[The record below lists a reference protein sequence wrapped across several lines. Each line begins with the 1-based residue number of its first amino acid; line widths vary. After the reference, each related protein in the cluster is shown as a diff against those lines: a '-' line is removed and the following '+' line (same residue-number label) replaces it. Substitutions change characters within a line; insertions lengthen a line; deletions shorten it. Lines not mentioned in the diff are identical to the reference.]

1 MELVRIF
8 KEHNVFGWI
17 SVGTAILSLL
27 LLNVAI
33 ISNVTFYSY
42 QMLPFA
48 MAVPFGI
55 IELFIKK
62 DGRTDCS
69 VSFSIC
75 SSLSVYIRSLRLIR
89 ICNSVLNIKHT
100 LRMFLKRKNAD

>member
-48 MAVPFGI
+48 MAAVPFGI

-62 DGRTDCS
+62 DGRARDCS
-69 VSFSIC
+69 VSSSTF
-75 SSLSVYIRSLRLIR
+75 SSLFVYIRSLPLIR
-89 ICNSVLNIKHT
+89 ICNSVFKH
-100 LRMFLKRKNAD
+100 KNRPFYGGLFF

>member
-48 MAVPFGI
+48 MAAVPFGI
-55 IELFIKK
+55 IELLLKK
-62 DGRTDCS
+62 DGRARDCS

-89 ICNSVLNIKHT
+89 ICNSVFKH
-100 LRMFLKRKNAD
+100 KNRPFYGGLFF